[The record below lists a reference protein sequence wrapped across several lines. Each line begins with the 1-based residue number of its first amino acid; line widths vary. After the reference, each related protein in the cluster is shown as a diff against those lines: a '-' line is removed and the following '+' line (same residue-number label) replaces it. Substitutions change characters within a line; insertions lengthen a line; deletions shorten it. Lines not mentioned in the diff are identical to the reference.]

1 MLNTIA
7 FLPPI
12 VPEYDCKG
20 IWFTEPTSEVGGI
33 ETNYNSDSERDA
45 LELFRIDGIFP
56 SIPW

>member
-20 IWFTEPTSEVGGI
+20 ITEPTFEVGGCRPI
-33 ETNYNSDSERDA
+33 TILILNVM
-45 LELFRIDGIFP
+45 L
-56 SIPW
+56 

>member
-20 IWFTEPTSEVGGI
+20 ITEPTSEVGGM
-33 ETNYNSDSERDA
+33 ETNYNSDS
-45 LELFRIDGIFP
+45 
-56 SIPW
+56 